1 MKNYSKAWYDALAV
15 ERFTQ
20 TWPSVYGPRAPIMP
34 FIALPLPPEVRGH
47 FREAGELH
55 HFQPGDSIIEGTVV
69 KGMQMIVSGLSCRVA
84 ATLDGQSGAGAMGL
98 STPNRVATGNLNFA
112 TRRPQIGQY
121 FALSKVTTLRIAH
134 ARADELGY
142 LKDPL
147 IIRLWLSIQEL
158 INLSDRM
165 GLTITAILPAQQ
177 KFAAFLLAW
186 AVYFGTVEEGPRGQR
201 VRIPIPGRARHIATV
216 ISVSDVTL
224 DKLFADCRSRA
235 GLEREGDFLVFD
247 SAYLQEA
254 HDWMRYCDGNDSPY
268 TRPARISDSISRP
281 EPSIRRRASSSARK
295 RSTLNSS
302 AGPRMRACT
311 RRRGATPSWPPP
323 TPRSISWRFRATATA

>member
-84 ATLDGQSGAGAMGL
+84 ATLNGQSGAGAMGL

-121 FALSKVTTLRIAH
+121 FALSRVTTLRISH
-134 ARADELGY
+134 ARGAELG
-142 LKDPL
+142 
-147 IIRLWLSIQEL
+147 
-158 INLSDRM
+158 
-165 GLTITAILPAQQ
+165 
-177 KFAAFLLAW
+177 F
-186 AVYFGTVEEGPRGQR
+186 
-201 VRIPIPGRARHIATV
+201 
-216 ISVSDVTL
+216 
-224 DKLFADCRSRA
+224 
-235 GLEREGDFLVFD
+235 
-247 SAYLQEA
+247 
-254 HDWMRYCDGNDSPY
+254 
-268 TRPARISDSISRP
+268 
-281 EPSIRRRASSSARK
+281 
-295 RSTLNSS
+295 
-302 AGPRMRACT
+302 
-311 RRRGATPSWPPP
+311 
-323 TPRSISWRFRATATA
+323 

>member
-98 STPNRVATGNLNFA
+98 STPHRVATGNLNFA

-121 FALSKVTTLRIAH
+121 FAVSKVTTVRISH
-134 ARADELGY
+134 ARGDELGF
-142 LKDPL
+142 LKDPMM
-147 IIRLWLSIQEL
+147 IRLWLSIQEL

-186 AVYFGTVEEGPRGQR
+186 SVYFGTVEEGPRGQR

-268 TRPARISDSISRP
+268 TRPARV
-281 EPSIRRRASSSARK
+281 EALLEEAVAS
-295 RSTLNSS
+295 T
-302 AGPRMRACT
+302 
-311 RRRGATPSWPPP
+311 
-323 TPRSISWRFRATATA
+323 TPR

>member
-1 MKNYSKAWYDALAV
+1 
-15 ERFTQ
+15 
-20 TWPSVYGPRAPIMP
+20 
-34 FIALPLPPEVRGH
+34 
-47 FREAGELH
+47 
-55 HFQPGDSIIEGTVV
+55 
-69 KGMQMIVSGLSCRVA
+69 MQMIVSGLSCRVA
-84 ATLDGQSGAGAMGL
+84 ATLEGQSGAGAMGL
-98 STPNRVATGNLNFA
+98 STPHRVATGNLNFA

-121 FALSKVTTLRIAH
+121 YALSKVTTLRIAH
-134 ARADELGY
+134 ARAEELGY

-147 IIRLWLSIQEL
+147 VIRLWLSIQEL
-158 INLSDRM
+158 INLSDRL

-186 AVYFGTVEEGPRGQR
+186 SVHFGTVEEGPLGQR

-254 HDWMRYCDGNDSPY
+254 HDWMRHCDGNDSPY
-268 TRPARISDSISRP
+268 TRPARVEALMEEAVEATVSR
-281 EPSIRRRASSSARK
+281 
-295 RSTLNSS
+295 
-302 AGPRMRACT
+302 
-311 RRRGATPSWPPP
+311 
-323 TPRSISWRFRATATA
+323 